1 MRPPLPL
8 PTRTAL
14 VALSVVAAVG
24 AGASSS
30 QASGSPGSPT
40 WERARRGEEALPTSP
55 GTAASTD
62 SGAAGVSTVVLR
74 SAESEQVLFRGGE
87 FTMGAEPT
95 VALTAV
101 ELCKRDVASEDACD
115 FPLRQEG
122 MPLEE
127 LVQNEVAA
135 HPVTL
140 SPYWL
145 DRTEVTVEAYARCV
159 ELGPCSQS
167 APKPRPT
174 RDNARLPMT
183 GVSHD
188 EADIFCHWRG
198 GRLPTEA
205 EWERAARGA
214 GPTGRLFPWGNT
226 YFPGASNH
234 GTLRLLGALEGPR
247 MLFAWDDD
255 HDGFRELAPVGSF
268 SAGRTPEGLED
279 MAGNAA
285 EWVADNYAD
294 RYDPVSAHDPKGPP
308 LSPLRVIRGG
318 SYVHG
323 PAQLR
328 TSARSFASPGLRLP
342 FLGFRCARPAAP

>member
-1 MRPPLPL
+1 MSVSSSPPP
-8 PTRTAL
+8 RSRWAL
-14 VALSVVAAVG
+14 VALGAIACGAAERP
-24 AGASSS
+24 AHALET
-30 QASGSPGSPT
+30 PGTIS
-40 WERARRGEEALPTSP
+40 WQRARRGEEALPGPTEAEATSEP
-55 GTAASTD
+55 GA
-62 SGAAGVSTVVLR
+62 VLVLR
-74 SAESEQVLFRGGE
+74 SPEPSQVLFRGGE

-101 ELCKRDVASEDACD
+101 ELCKRDLKSEDACD
-115 FPLRQEG
+115 FPLRQEQ

-140 SPYWL
+140 SPFWL

-159 ELGPCSQS
+159 ALGPCGQS
-167 APKPRPT
+167 VHKPLVSPET
-174 RDNARLPMT
+174 ARLPMT
-183 GVSHD
+183 MVSHD
-188 EADIFCHWRG
+188 EAQIFCQHRG

-205 EWERAARGA
+205 EWERAAKGA
-214 GPTGRLFPWGNT
+214 GTNGRMFPWGNT
-226 YFPGASNH
+226 YFSRVSNH

-247 MLFAWDDD
+247 MLFPSEDD

-268 SAGRTPEGLED
+268 PGGRTPEGIED
-279 MAGNAA
+279 LAGNAA

-318 SYVHG
+318 SYISG
-323 PAQLR
+323 PTHLR
-328 TSARSFASPGLRLP
+328 SSARSFASPGVRLS
-342 FLGFRCARPAAP
+342 FLGFRCVRPASP